1 VARRSHDV
9 DAEGRGNLDE
19 DESAELQSPGYEVF
33 IALLSILSIVNLVLL
48 YVIDDESL
56 NYVVLSVNIIVSI
69 ILFLDFCLRFW
80 KAPSRRDYMLRKF
93 GWADLLAS
101 VPLMQ
106 LKVLRVF
113 RLGRVYRLLKEYG
126 AGNVWRTIVRERAG
140 SALLS
145 LLFVA
150 ILVLEFGSV
159 AMLSIEQAA
168 EGANITSA
176 SDALWY
182 TLVTMSTVGYG
193 DQFPVTN
200 PGRILGA
207 AIIVVG
213 VGIFGTLTGWLAN
226 AFLSPRVDSA
236 AETEDDPASTGVVL
250 AEAAPAPVDARLAR
264 LERLAGLA
272 ASGVLTEDEVR
283 AAKAEILSG

>member
-1 VARRSHDV
+1 MARREHDV
-9 DAEGRGNLDE
+9 DAEGRSNLDA

-33 IALLSILSIVNLVLL
+33 IALLSILSIVNLVLI
-48 YVIDDESL
+48 YTIDEESL
-56 NYVVLSVNIIVSI
+56 NYVILSVNIVVSV

-106 LKVLRVF
+106 FKVLRVF
-113 RLGRVYRLLKEYG
+113 RLIRVYRLLKEYG

-145 LLFVA
+145 LLFLA

-159 AMLSIEQAA
+159 AMLSIEQDA
-168 EGANITSA
+168 EGANIKTA
-176 SDALWY
+176 SDSLWY
-182 TLVTMSTVGYG
+182 TIVTISTVGYG
-193 DQFPVTN
+193 DQYPVTN
-200 PGRILGA
+200 PGRILGTM
-207 AIIVVG
+207 IIIVG

-226 AFLSPRVDSA
+226 AFLRPRDEEAGPEDAVP
-236 AETEDDPASTGVVL
+236 AEPGPGADPVEV
-250 AEAAPAPVDARLAR
+250 RLAR
-264 LERLAGLA
+264 LERLAQLA
-272 ASGVLTEDEVR
+272 AAGMLTESELER
-283 AAKAEILSG
+283 EKAAILSSG